1 MRGRVVGAEVKEV
14 PGTNNVLA
22 YWVMVRS
29 LPWSGC
35 GQGQSL
41 RFKSREM
48 EPQIL
53 ALPLNSPVTWANHPL
68 AWNLSLSLPT
78 VQGRN
83 STPEESLG
91 FLPAGVFCDPRA
103 VFTWAL
109 DEQALTCP

>member
-78 VQGRN
+78 CNTRPI
-83 STPEESLG
+83 PEGLVG
-91 FLPAGVFCDPRA
+91 
-103 VFTWAL
+103 
-109 DEQALTCP
+109 